1 MEFLWC
7 RIKWSQY
14 DPCPMYFLMV
24 KQLDDPLYSSLVSIV
39 PPSGETV
46 QPARNSGKLSV
57 LRSLLI
63 QLRQTTL
70 EKIVLVSNFTS
81 TLDLL
86 EQLLRANNM
95 KWCRLDGTTDNSKR
109 QQLVTGFNQASA
121 EDCCPSSSFTGS

>member
-1 MEFLWC
+1 MEFPWC

-14 DPCPMYFLMV
+14 DLCPMHLLMV
-24 KQLDDPLYSSLVSIV
+24 KELDDPLYSYLVSIV
-39 PPSGETV
+39 PRSGETV
-46 QPARNSGKLSV
+46 QPARDSGKLSV

-63 QLRQTTL
+63 HLRHTTL

-86 EQLLRANNM
+86 EQLLIANNM

-109 QQLVTGFNQASA
+109 QQVVTGFNQASA
-121 EDCCPSSSFTGS
+121 DDCCSP